1 MGIFEGTGGTFDRTM
16 FDNWNQRT
24 VVQREQTVGMFHRLG
39 LKIESNK
46 TLFELNQQPNL
57 V

>member
-16 FDNWNQRT
+16 FDNWNRRK
-24 VVQREQTVGMFHRLG
+24 VVQRVQTVGMFDRLG

>member
-1 MGIFEGTGGTFDRTM
+1 MGIFEGTGGTFDWTM
-16 FDNWNQRT
+16 FGNWNRRK
-24 VVQREQTVGMFHRLG
+24 VVQRVQTVGMLDKLG